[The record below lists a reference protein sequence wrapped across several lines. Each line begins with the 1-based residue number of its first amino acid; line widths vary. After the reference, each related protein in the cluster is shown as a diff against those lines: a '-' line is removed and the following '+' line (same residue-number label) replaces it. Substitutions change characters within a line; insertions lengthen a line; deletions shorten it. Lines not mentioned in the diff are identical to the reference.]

1 MDTRKYIFTKNRLTD
16 EPDTAPMTFDET
28 VREMGIRCYGFTQ
41 KRREK
46 ILATLEVGQVL
57 SWFCVIRIS

>member
-16 EPDTAPMTFDET
+16 EPETAPMTFDET
-28 VREMGIRCYGFTQ
+28 VREMGIRCGFSQ

-46 ILATLEVGQVL
+46 YLSSLEVGQSL
-57 SWFCVIRIS
+57 SWFRVVRIS